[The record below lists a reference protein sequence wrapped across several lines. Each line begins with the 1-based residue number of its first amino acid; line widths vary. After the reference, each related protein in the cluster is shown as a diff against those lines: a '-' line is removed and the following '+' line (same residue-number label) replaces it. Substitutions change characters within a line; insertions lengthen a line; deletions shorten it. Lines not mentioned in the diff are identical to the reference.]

1 MRIDQALEFQYL
13 YQRIKNE
20 PLNIKVAYKL
30 NKLYNQIMTEAS
42 FYEDSLNKILNK
54 YAQKDE
60 LGNFVQNKNNTGV
73 LIEPEF
79 IEICHKEIR
88 ELQSI
93 EFDTGNIIFSLD
105 ELEDLKL
112 TLSELNCLEDL
123 IVD

>member
-1 MRIDQALEFQYL
+1 MKIDQALEFQYL

-30 NKLYNQIMTEAS
+30 NKLYNQIMVEAS

-112 TLSELNCLEDL
+112 TLSELNCLQDL